1 MILAKKIDQYVLN
14 IQSKPSYLVL
24 DILCFLQ
31 AFEDAADPNKE
42 LEFVGGLDDLYLDI
56 VSPPFQA
63 YGEEL
68 SKVSSFESPKPQRHE
83 EKKSYGIPSAS
94 LEILRS
100 HTSKFGRVNEKKI
113 EKQSNPLSTNHII
126 ELAAVNF
133 IQSNSGGARDELSSA
148 LSHPYASAVLGLSN
162 AEDVQLVQDLLS
174 CAEKVSDQHYVS
186 ASRLL
191 AGCHDLSFSRTNVI
205 KRVVYYFA
213 EALCEKIDRE
223 TGRFTGKSMMKKSV
237 LEPVTPTSALAAFHQ
252 KMPLH
257 QVSLFAGIQEVVDHV
272 SSSKKVHIIDL
283 DMRCG
288 MQQVILMQ
296 ALAALPES
304 PLKHLKITA
313 VAIDSTPMV
322 EEAGVRLRS
331 FAKSTS
337 FSFSFHVIKLEDM
350 LNLQLK
356 LSHCD
361 PDEKTVVYASH
372 ALKYMIAKPNQLE
385 ALMRVIRNINPC
397 VMIVCEPEGNV
408 NSPVFVNRF
417 VEALFYYGA
426 YFDCVEDCMKNAVAE
441 RTFVESNLFSP
452 LLRATVAAEGV
463 ERRSRIVG
471 INVWRKFFAKFGMVE
486 KELSLLALNHAN
498 LVLKMF
504 DCNDSCTVGL
514 NGNSLIVH
522 WKGTPISS
530 LSAWKF
536 QKSLSWQNF
545 RI

>member
-1 MILAKKIDQYVLN
+1 MRIYLYVLK
-14 IQSKPSYLVL
+14 ILSKPSCVVSH
-24 DILCFLQ
+24 ILLFLQ
-31 AFEDAADPNKE
+31 VFKDAAGPSEE
-42 LEFVGGLDDLYLDI
+42 LQLVEHNIGGLDDLYLGI

-63 YGEEL
+63 YGEEIR
-68 SKVSSFESPKPQRHE
+68 KVCSFQSPKPQRHE
-83 EKKSYGIPSAS
+83 DKKSYGIPSAS

-133 IQSNSGGARDELSSA
+133 IQSNSGARDKLSD
-148 LSHPYASAVLGLSN
+148 LSHPYASAVLGLSI

-174 CAEKVSDQHYVS
+174 CAEKVSNQHYVS

-205 KRVVYYFA
+205 KRLVYYFA

-223 TGRFTGKSMMKKSV
+223 TGRFTGKSMMKKSP
-237 LEPVTPTSALAAFHQ
+237 LEPIKPTSALATFHQ

-272 SSSKKVHIIDL
+272 SSCKKVHIIDL
-283 DMRCG
+283 EMRCG

-313 VAIDSTPMV
+313 VAVDSNPMI

-331 FAKSTS
+331 FAKSLSLS
-337 FSFSFHVIKLEDM
+337 FSFQVIKLEDL
-350 LNLQLK
+350 LNFQLK
-356 LSHCD
+356 LSHRD
-361 PDEKTVVYASH
+361 PNEKTAVYASH
-372 ALKYMIAKPNQLE
+372 ALKCMIAKPKQLE
-385 ALMRVIRNINPC
+385 ALMRVIRDINPC

-452 LLRATVAAEGV
+452 LLRTTVAAEGE

-486 KELSLLALNHAN
+486 KELSILALDHAN

-504 DCNDSCTVGL
+504 DCNDSCTLGL
-514 NGNSLIVH
+514 NGNSLIVR
-522 WKGTPISS
+522 WKGTPIIS
-530 LSAWKF
+530 LSAWKY
-536 QKSLSWQNF
+536 QMLSLQNF